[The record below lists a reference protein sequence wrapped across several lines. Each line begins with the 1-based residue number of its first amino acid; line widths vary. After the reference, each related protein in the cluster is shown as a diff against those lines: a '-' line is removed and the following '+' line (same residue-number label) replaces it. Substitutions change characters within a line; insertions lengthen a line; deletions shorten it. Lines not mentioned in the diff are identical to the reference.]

1 MVSRF
6 MSWLRRWRLR
16 MGLVRTMKKLS
27 DFEQIPIDDEAY
39 QRIEEWKAI
48 YQGYYEKWHLVKYNT
63 IDGPK
68 TRKMATLKI
77 GKVLANEMASLIF
90 NEKCE
95 INISDEKLQKFIDE
109 VFKDNNF
116 YRKFQEYLEYM
127 FGLSGIVIKPYHS
140 DGKIKLSYITADCFI
155 PTAWDNQGIYEGV
168 FLNQTVKG
176 NKRYTLLEW
185 HSWEGKEYVIRN
197 QLFESDLNSG
207 GEIGKEVPLST
218 LYEDLE
224 EEVRINN
231 FKRSNF
237 VYFKPNL
244 ANNFDTSSPL
254 GISIFANALDTLHS
268 LDVAF
273 DSFQREFRLGKKR
286 IIVPASAVRAVAD
299 EHGNLVRYF
308 DANDEVYQAMEL
320 SDLDEF
326 KIHDNSVELRVEEHV
341 AAINALLNILAMQ
354 TGFSAGTF
362 SFDGKSMKT
371 ATEVVSE
378 NSKTFKTKQSHEI
391 IIESGIQE
399 LIECI
404 VQTAELYGVFEAPSE
419 WETIVKFD
427 DSIAQDAN
435 AEIDKEV
442 KKVAN
447 GLQSRRRAIMKVQG
461 VSEEEAMKILQ
472 EIIEEERMME
482 NREPTIDDSVMFGGM
497 E

>member
-63 IDGPK
+63 INGLK

-95 INISDEKLQKFIDE
+95 INVSDEKLQKFIDE
-109 VFKDNNF
+109 VFKDNKF

-127 FGLSGIVIKPYHS
+127 FGLSGIVIKPYHA
-140 DGKIKLSYITADCFI
+140 DGKIKLSYVTADCFI

-168 FLNQTVKG
+168 FLNQTVKRD
-176 NKRYTLLEW
+176 KRYTLLEW
-185 HSWEGKEYVIRN
+185 HFWEGKEYVIRN
-197 QLFESDLNSG
+197 QLFESDVKGG

-224 EEVRINN
+224 EEVRIKN
-231 FKRSNF
+231 FRRSNF

-244 ANNFDTSSPL
+244 ANNFDTNSPL

-286 IIVPASAVRAVAD
+286 IIVPASAVKAVPD
-299 EHGNLVRYF
+299 GHGNLVRYF

-320 SDLDEF
+320 GNLDEF

-472 EIIEEERMME
+472 EIIEEERIME

>member
-1 MVSRF
+1 
-6 MSWLRRWRLR
+6 
-16 MGLVRTMKKLS
+16 
-27 DFEQIPIDDEAY
+27 
-39 QRIEEWKAI
+39 
-48 YQGYYEKWHLVKYNT
+48 
-63 IDGPK
+63 
-68 TRKMATLKI
+68 
-77 GKVLANEMASLIF
+77 
-90 NEKCE
+90 
-95 INISDEKLQKFIDE
+95 
-109 VFKDNNF
+109 
-116 YRKFQEYLEYM
+116 
-127 FGLSGIVIKPYHS
+127 
-140 DGKIKLSYITADCFI
+140 
-155 PTAWDNQGIYEGV
+155 
-168 FLNQTVKG
+168 
-176 NKRYTLLEW
+176 
-185 HSWEGKEYVIRN
+185 
-197 QLFESDLNSG
+197 
-207 GEIGKEVPLST
+207 T

-286 IIVPASAVRAVAD
+286 IIVPASAVRAIPD

-461 VSEEEAMKILQ
+461 VSEEEAMKILK

>member
-1 MVSRF
+1 
-6 MSWLRRWRLR
+6 MSWLRGRRLR

-63 IDGPK
+63 IDGLK

-109 VFKDNNF
+109 VFKDNKF
-116 YRKFQEYLEYM
+116 YRKFQQYLEYM
-127 FGLSGIVIKPYHS
+127 FGLSGIVIKPYHA
-140 DGKIKLSYITADCFI
+140 DGKIKLSYVTADCFI

-218 LYEDLE
+218 LYENLE
-224 EEVRINN
+224 EEVRIKN

-244 ANNFDTSSPL
+244 ANNFDINSPL

-286 IIVPASAVRAVAD
+286 IIVPASAVKAVPD

-320 SDLDEF
+320 GNLDEF

-399 LIECI
+399 LVECI
-404 VQTAELYGVFEAPSE
+404 VQTAELYGVFDAPSE

-435 AEIDKEV
+435 AEIDKQIKLVNAELIS
-442 KKVAN
+442 KK
-447 GLQSRRRAIMKVQG
+447 RAIMKVLG
-461 VSEEEAMKILQ
+461 VTEDEALKILQ
-472 EIIEEERMME
+472 EIAQEKRIGAPDLEQLQAESVLFGS
-482 NREPTIDDSVMFGGM
+482 RE
-497 E
+497 